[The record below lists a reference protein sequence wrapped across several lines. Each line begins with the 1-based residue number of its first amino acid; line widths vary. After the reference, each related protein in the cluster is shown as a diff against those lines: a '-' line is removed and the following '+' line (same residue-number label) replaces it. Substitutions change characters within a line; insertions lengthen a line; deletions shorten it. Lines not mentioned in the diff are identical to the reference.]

1 MINMTP
7 AKRAKQL
14 GCLSLRQVS
23 QTTGVAE
30 STLHDWFKNKPK
42 LFDVVCVGVARK
54 ENTND

>member
-1 MINMTP
+1 MTP

-42 LFDVVCVGVARK
+42 LFDVVCVGVASK
-54 ENTND
+54 EDTNG

>member
-1 MINMTP
+1 MTA

-23 QTTGVAE
+23 RTSEVAE

-42 LFDVVCVGVARK
+42 LFEVVCKGVK
-54 ENTND
+54 HKIDEQTGD